1 LKIGQVLL
9 IPKLYGTKSRKP
21 ERSENPNGGKTEEL
35 ATFVITVKKSYLQ
48 DN

>member
-1 LKIGQVLL
+1 LKIGQILL
-9 IPKLYGTKSRKP
+9 IPKLSGTKSRKP

-35 ATFVITVKKSYLQ
+35 ATFVITVKTSYQQ

>member
-9 IPKLYGTKSRKP
+9 IPKLYGTKNRKH
-21 ERSENPNGGKTEEL
+21 ERFENPNGGKTEEL
-35 ATFVITVKKSYLQ
+35 ATFVITVKKPYLQ